1 MLFFLLLCNV
11 IPFYITLLYTTKVMY
26 ILSIHFKGLIACTTN
41 HGLKI
46 LCRILNH
53 LFACSF
59 DFIMQ
64 FITAVNYSV
73 IPIWKENCSAK
84 LNRISDPPPP
94 PHYKNSPNRTWDS
107 AARLTSW
114 LTSPRAEVPPS
125 WMWEHK
131 QQRVS
136 EDLQQSLAWCH
147 QKAFLPHHA
156 NNDGLFISTG
166 VLSHSYDEMPL
177 PQCTRPCLFEN
188 IMFWDIWHQRRWLT
202 NKPFI

>member
-94 PHYKNSPNRTWDS
+94 PPLQKLTKPYLGQRCPLDFMAYITTGWSSTIMDVGTQTTTCLWGSPAVLS
-107 AARLTSW
+107 MMSPKSLPP
-114 LTSPRAEVPPS
+114 SPR
-125 WMWEHK
+125 K
-131 QQRVS
+131 QWRSVYFY
-136 EDLQQSLAWCH
+136 WCVV
-147 QKAFLPHHA
+147 AFLRWDAVTSVYTSVFVWKHY
-156 NNDGLFISTG
+156 
-166 VLSHSYDEMPL
+166 VLGH
-177 PQCTRPCLFEN
+177 
-188 IMFWDIWHQRRWLT
+188 LT
-202 NKPFI
+202 PTQMTYK